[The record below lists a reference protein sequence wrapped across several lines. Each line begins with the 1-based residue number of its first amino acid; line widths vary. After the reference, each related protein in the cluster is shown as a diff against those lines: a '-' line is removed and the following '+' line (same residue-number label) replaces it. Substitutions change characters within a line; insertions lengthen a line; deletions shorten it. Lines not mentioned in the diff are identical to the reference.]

1 MPNNSETRTREPI
14 NLAVQSL
21 SEYENKLQEKDKE
34 LSESHK
40 TGATI
45 SLNSQKYEQIF
56 STRFAKEG
64 SLPWKKGIVKI
75 STENGQ
81 TIYRLFHGGGI
92 EGELCLL
99 DDISLRM
106 LGIKKTPNEITLK
119 PAPRFTGRFWFYWEH
134 PNEAARVSFKSGVFY
149 FIVSTVLTVIG
160 FLK

>member
-1 MPNNSETRTREPI
+1 MPTNPETRTGEPI
-14 NLAVQSL
+14 TLAVQSL
-21 SEYENKLQEKDKE
+21 SEYEKKLQEKDKE

-40 TGATI
+40 TGATV

-56 STRFAKEG
+56 NTRFHKQD
-64 SLPWKKGIVKI
+64 SLPWRKGIVKI
-75 STENGQ
+75 TSNGN

-92 EGELCLL
+92 EGEICLL

-134 PNEAARVSFKSGVFY
+134 PNEAARVSFKSGLFY
-149 FIVSTVLTVIG
+149 TILIIFSLS
-160 FLK
+160 